1 MKKVMTALAFF
12 IISLALAVFLII
24 ILPGAMG
31 FYFGIVLVAL
41 TLLCILFPK
50 KKATITVGP
59 FEWTQNDFCRGWLIT
74 GQTGSGK
81 TVCAI
86 KTIITSLFRD
96 CPEWAYAST

>member
-50 KKATITVGP
+50 KKA
-59 FEWTQNDFCRGWLIT
+59 
-74 GQTGSGK
+74 
-81 TVCAI
+81 
-86 KTIITSLFRD
+86 
-96 CPEWAYAST
+96 